1 MDLGTLDVSSSG
13 EIFSTTFSMA
23 DVTVAVS
30 VEEAAAGEMRPE
42 TTAKIA
48 ELFREHGVVLLG
60 GKIIDD
66 EALDTI
72 GARMDFNLAMKLAEE
87 GDVMSTNLT
96 GNYRDQGKPTGVGQ
110 DFEARPACPR
120 PPTLVHHT
128 H

>member
-30 VEEAAAGEMRPE
+30 AEEAAAGEMRPE
-42 TTAKIA
+42 TTTKIV

-110 DFEARPACPR
+110 DFEVRPACPP
-120 PPTLVHHT
+120 PPTLVQRT